1 MNTERYSLKSLIKDA
16 DNNDSWKLVIEFGP
30 FLIET
35 KPNPQETLS
44 SELSLAHAT
53 SQILGYFWVQTIT
66 IFDSHFV
73 CKAFSCNM
81 HVENE

>member
-1 MNTERYSLKSLIKDA
+1 MDED
-16 DNNDSWKLVIEFGP
+16 DEDSWKLVIEFGP
-30 FLIET
+30 FLIEH

-44 SELSLAHAT
+44 SESYLMKLSLTHAT